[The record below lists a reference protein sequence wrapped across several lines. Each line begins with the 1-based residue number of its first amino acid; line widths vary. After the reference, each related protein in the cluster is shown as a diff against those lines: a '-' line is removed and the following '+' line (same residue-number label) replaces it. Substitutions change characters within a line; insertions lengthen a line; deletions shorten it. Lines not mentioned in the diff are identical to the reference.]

1 MYNYFAEYH
10 GKAKK
15 YVISRINY
23 SGTLWPCRT
32 IIFIEGISN
41 YSFSIFNIIGRGRI
55 IEFIDKRSK
64 MNREEYITKQQEDL
78 LNYWENEWVEI
89 SNKEP
94 NDYDSY
100 FLELFKRTYQYV
112 LRKEKENKKKNFL
125 WKKIFL
131 GTVVAVIIIFL
142 VFVFYNYFYLQKTE
156 DFDWMIFGIAV
167 LAILFLFAGII
178 AKWMDVKKYQETW
191 ARHSMHKFYL
201 KQEMMKFIYQLPPY
215 HGTRRKEIFIRH
227 TLKIWKNNQL
237 EFYRNMTN
245 KEKDLKDLIPDIK
258 FLNK

>member
-1 MYNYFAEYH
+1 M
-10 GKAKK
+10 
-15 YVISRINY
+15 
-23 SGTLWPCRT
+23 T
-32 IIFIEGISN
+32 
-41 YSFSIFNIIGRGRI
+41 IFNRRFDIIGRRKI
-55 IEFIDKRSK
+55 IELVDKK
-64 MNREEYITKQQEDL
+64 CGMNREGYIKDEQGNL
-78 LNYWENEWVEI
+78 LNYWEKEWVEI

-100 FLELFKRTYQYV
+100 FLQLFKSTYQYV
-112 LRKEKENKKKNFL
+112 LCKGKENNKKNFR

-131 GTVVAVIIIFL
+131 GTIVAVIIIFL

-156 DFDWMIFGIAV
+156 DFDWMIFGTVI

-201 KQEMMKFIYQLPPY
+201 EQEMLKFIYQLPPY
-215 HGTRRKEIFIRH
+215 QGTRRKEVFIRH
-227 TLKIWKNNQL
+227 TLKIWKNNQIA
-237 EFYRNMTN
+237 FYRNMTN
-245 KEKDLKDLIPDIK
+245 KEKDLKDVIPEIK

>member
-1 MYNYFAEYH
+1 M
-10 GKAKK
+10 
-15 YVISRINY
+15 
-23 SGTLWPCRT
+23 T
-32 IIFIEGISN
+32 
-41 YSFSIFNIIGRGRI
+41 IFNRRFDIIGRRKI
-55 IEFIDKRSK
+55 IELVDKK
-64 MNREEYITKQQEDL
+64 CEMNREGYIKDEQGNL
-78 LNYWENEWVEI
+78 LNYWEKEWVEI

-100 FLELFKRTYQYV
+100 FLQLFKSTYQYV
-112 LRKEKENKKKNFL
+112 LRKGKENNKKNFR

-156 DFDWMIFGIAV
+156 DFDWMIFGTVI

-201 KQEMMKFIYQLPPY
+201 EQEMLKFIYQLPPY
-215 HGTRRKEIFIRH
+215 QGTRRKEVFIRH
-227 TLKIWKNNQL
+227 TLKIWKNNQIA
-237 EFYRNMTN
+237 FYRNMTN
-245 KEKDLKDLIPDIK
+245 KEKDLKDVIPEIK

>member
-1 MYNYFAEYH
+1 M
-10 GKAKK
+10 
-15 YVISRINY
+15 
-23 SGTLWPCRT
+23 T
-32 IIFIEGISN
+32 
-41 YSFSIFNIIGRGRI
+41 IFNRRFDIIGRRKI
-55 IEFIDKRSK
+55 IELVDKK
-64 MNREEYITKQQEDL
+64 CEMNREGYIKDEQGNL
-78 LNYWENEWVEI
+78 LNYWEKEWVEI

-100 FLELFKRTYQYV
+100 FLQLFKSTYQYV
-112 LRKEKENKKKNFL
+112 LRKGKENNKKNFR

-156 DFDWMIFGIAV
+156 DFDWMILGTVI

-201 KQEMMKFIYQLPPY
+201 EQEMLKFIYQLPPY
-215 HGTRRKEIFIRH
+215 QGTRRKEVFIRH
-227 TLKIWKNNQL
+227 TLKIWKNNQIA
-237 EFYRNMTN
+237 FYRNMTN
-245 KEKDLKDLIPDIK
+245 KEKDLKDVIPEIK